1 MNRTLD
7 KLRELAQE
15 SALSAQD
22 SQSKARRTHESC
34 AQLAAP
40 LIRAFRDV
48 ESEFVRISVLK
59 QIWPT
64 DYHRRD
70 DRVSVLLV
78 GMLGPEEAPYG
89 LKLIVPY
96 GYLRFEVALK
106 SDGLPVFSCV
116 RDTQGQRPMSMDF
129 PDADRWL
136 EFFYKSIADLVEL

>member
-1 MNRTLD
+1 MNRTLE

-15 SALSAQD
+15 SALSAED
-22 SQSKARRTHESC
+22 SQSRARKKYESC

-48 ESEFVRISVLK
+48 ENEFVRISVLK

-78 GMLGPEEAPYG
+78 DMLGSEDAPYG
-89 LKLIVPY
+89 LKLIVPH

-106 SDGLPVFSCV
+106 ADGMPVFSCI
-116 RDTQGQRPMSMDF
+116 RDTDGQRPMSMDF
-129 PDADRWL
+129 PDADHWL